1 MPGGKSSE
9 TSVKE
14 LLKEGQAESPDGFV
28 LKSKSLTVSAGN
40 QFNDYGSNSTHN
52 EKYKTKLNFT
62 FVLKE
67 SYFIFNV
74 TEVRFYF

>member
-14 LLKEGQAESPDGFV
+14 LLKEGHAESPDGFV

-52 EKYKTKLNFT
+52 EKVENKTRLCVCFKRKLLHFQCH
-62 FVLKE
+62 
-67 SYFIFNV
+67 
-74 TEVRFYF
+74 RG